1 MSSYEN
7 YQIDDKKYE
16 NSDNIFIRKA
26 KTARKDE
33 KTKEFWENF
42 EDYIVY
48 YRKNIHRFCI
58 EYFGLNLHDWQQ
70 FVLYCMAKNYN
81 TIFLASRGS
90 GKSWLTMVFCI
101 AMGTLFP
108 GITIGVASA
117 TKKQAGLLLAKTK
130 ELQRDYPMIAREIA
144 DISIG
149 KDEATIKL
157 HGGSEIVTV
166 VANDNAR
173 GLRCQIFI
181 VDERNDVDKEI
192 IDTVF
197 IPFLTAKRQLPY
209 LKNKKYEHLK
219 DLESNHFIQLSS
231 IGSKSSSLYEEF
243 ENYIRFIGKGI
254 EDYCVF
260 SIPYQIPLSSGVI
273 DKKLIQ
279 KMVRENT
286 RGTEAFKQE
295 MEVIPSGS
303 GESAMFRFEDLNK
316 NRKVHI
322 PLIPITDDEYIE
334 YKGDI
339 RKYPYYQKKEEDE
352 IRIISYDIALMGGRS
367 NDLSVFTIFRLTPF
381 EDIDIE
387 YDEDGNEVKKSYKR
401 YIKEVLYI
409 ETHSGKNIDPQ
420 VLRFKQLFYDL
431 ECDKAVIDAGGSGQ
445 AFLDLCTKKTPDSLR
460 GKRYP
465 AWRLINENDIQESR
479 VLDETAEKL
488 LYFIKISGGNASQE
502 HAKIVSRARLGFQKK
517 NIKLLLHEDDII
529 DELNKRYKYNL
540 LKASNNIQEN
550 ETAQRLIN
558 SFYQTT
564 KLIDEGINT
573 RVIDKKGGGIEIDE
587 KNGRKDR
594 LMSLLYGLYFIDTLE
609 EELQQFERK
618 YDVKDYIKS
627 KSIQSNKN
635 INILNPFSNNLNKL
649 QGFGWK
655 K

>member
-1 MSSYEN
+1 MAGYKN

-16 NSDNIFIRKA
+16 NTSNIFIKKI
-26 KTARKDE
+26 KTGRKDE
-33 KTKEFWENF
+33 KSEDFWDNF

-48 YRKNIHRFCI
+48 YRKNPHRFCI
-58 EYFGLNLHDWQQ
+58 EYFGLNLHLWQQ
-70 FVLYCMAKNYN
+70 FVLYCMWHTYN

-101 AMGTLFP
+101 AFGTLFP
-108 GITIGVASA
+108 GVTIGVASS
-117 TKKQAGLLLAKTK
+117 TKKQAGLLLAKAK
-130 ELQRDYPMIAREIA
+130 ELQKNYPMVAREIA

-157 HGGSEIVTV
+157 HGGSEIITV

-173 GLRCQIFI
+173 GLRCQVFI
-181 VDERNDVDKEI
+181 VDERNEVDKEI
-192 IDTVF
+192 IDKVF

-209 LKNKKYEHLK
+209 LKNPEYSHMK
-219 DLESNHFIQLSS
+219 DIETNHFIQLSS

-243 ENYIRFIGKGI
+243 ENYIRYIGKGI

-260 SIPYQIPLSSGVI
+260 SVPYQIPMSSGVI
-273 DKKLIQ
+273 DKQLIK

-295 MEVIPSGS
+295 MEVIPSSS

-316 NRKVHI
+316 NRKIHI
-322 PLIPITDDEYIE
+322 PLIPITDDEYFE

-339 RKYPYYQKKEEDE
+339 RKYPYYQKKEDDE
-352 IRIISYDIALMGGRS
+352 VRVISYDIALMGGRA
-367 NDLSVFTIFRLTPF
+367 NDLSVFTVFRLTPF

-387 YDEDGNEVKKSYKR
+387 YDENGNEIRKVYKK
-401 YIKEVLYI
+401 YIKEIAYI
-409 ETHSGKNIDPQ
+409 ETCSGKNIDPQ

-445 AFLDLCTKKTPDSLR
+445 AFLDLCTKKTPDSMR

-465 AWRLINENDIQESR
+465 AWRLINETEIQENR

-488 LYFIKISGGNASQE
+488 LYFIKISGASASQE

-517 NIKLLLHEDDII
+517 YIKLLLHEDEVV
-529 DELNKRYKYNL
+529 DELNKRYKYL
-540 LKASNNIQEN
+540 SLKMSHNVQDN
-550 ETAQRLIN
+550 ETAQRLFLP
-558 SFYQTT
+558 FYQTT

-587 KNGRKDR
+587 KSGRKDR
-594 LMSLLYGLYFIDTLE
+594 LMSMLYGLYFIGFLE
-609 EELQQFERK
+609 EDLAVPDEEIDELELLTR
-618 YDVKDYIKS
+618 YTCV
-627 KSIQSNKN
+627 
-635 INILNPFSNNLNKL
+635 
-649 QGFGWK
+649 
-655 K
+655 